1 MAHSTEQV
9 DLIEHLNAAI
19 ARLATEV
26 KDAASYLPTYD
37 QRTYAEAIKALREK
51 LEDTRTR
58 YAPRP
63 KFYFKTARKN
73 PSAVSLSD
81 AAELAAQKRQGLP
94 GYLSPGSSIE
104 SSIAATPNHFSTP
117 PPEDSSVP
125 PVPPPTAAEGA
136 RPFPDVSQL
145 SGKAEKDDLRSGP
158 QRPQLSASDTTI
170 AISNQAEAHII
181 LPSSSSHAATPC
193 QLAKIDTCVV
203 DLSVPTSSGRPFAS
217 LTMKG
222 VQRSLLLC
230 GKVDGPAHVT
240 GIENSVLVL
249 DCRQLRMHDCN
260 NVDVYLHCS
269 SRPIIE
275 DCRGVK
281 FAELPKAYVCFS
293 CLLRWCPLLTCY
305 SNPKRLRVRTCGI
318 KSTTS
323 SGSRQSTALIGAF
336 FLPKLL
342 FLTRYGG
349 R

>member
-19 ARLATEV
+19 ARLASEV

-51 LEDTRTR
+51 LEDTRAQ

-63 KFYFKTARKN
+63 KFSFKTSRKN

-94 GYLSPGSSIE
+94 GYMYLSPGSSIE
-104 SSIAATPNHFSTP
+104 SSIATTPNHFSTP
-117 PPEDSSVP
+117 PPEDGSVP
-125 PVPPPTAAEGA
+125 AVPPPSAAEGT

-145 SGKAEKDDLRSGP
+145 SDQAEKEDLRSAP

-181 LPSSSSHAATPC
+181 LPSSSSHASTPC
-193 QLAKIDTCVV
+193 QLARIDKCVV

-240 GIENSVLVL
+240 GIENSILVL
-249 DCRQLRMHDCN
+249 NCRQLRMHDCK

-275 DCRGVK
+275 DCHSVR
-281 FAELPKAYVCFS
+281 FAELPKAYVGHS
-293 CLLRWCPLLTCY
+293 RSSWSSLTT
-305 SNPKRLRVRTCGI
+305 KKHVTAI
-318 KSTTS
+318 HKS
-323 SGSRQSTALIGAF
+323 F
-336 FLPKLL
+336 EP
-342 FLTRYGG
+342 
-349 R
+349 